1 MKRWLLQVRTSGR
14 VAFVLRL
21 GAMVVGTLSS
31 LIWTRLIIHAL
42 GSELYGL
49 FISFTTF
56 INFGGLT
63 ELGMGGAVGLRTSQY
78 LGAGRI
84 DELKIWLANAR
95 TVFLLLAIGVASTC
109 LILAPVLPGWLRFT
123 SLPTAGSLPM
133 LFAIGSFGLFLM
145 VVISYFNNLNYA
157 CGTLTWPIL
166 PQFVFLQVI
175 FFTQWMLATR
185 HAPLYLIYLPTVI
198 ITLLNVA
205 LSMFFLR
212 VSHPSLANISPL
224 RFHLPTALSLFS
236 LTGWAFLVT
245 MGNIIYTSTDRLL
258 INAGF
263 GPARVTIYQL
273 NYKLCELAVP
283 MLAMFSFLLM
293 PKLTQLIASPDKAD
307 QAQAITSFL
316 KLNQIQTFL
325 GCVAALG
332 YLLINDLFI
341 QIWIGS
347 EQQAPL
353 LWQFAFA
360 CNLAITVS
368 GDAAIQVAGRCGLHG
383 VRTAGLAIGGTALL
397 NLMLSCIS
405 MSYGSIAGIALATVF
420 AQMVLVYILGKFS
433 LGYLLIPRGP
443 FFIKSL
449 LFPLAI
455 VTVFYAARLHFP
467 ITSPML
473 WLTYLVALFIIAW
486 VLGIN
491 LTLVKEEIQL
501 FKRSFVR

>member
-1 MKRWLLQVRTSGR
+1 MKRWLLHVRTSGR

-21 GAMVVGTLSS
+21 GVMVAGTVSS

-56 INFGGLT
+56 INLGGLT

-95 TVFLLLAIGVASTC
+95 AVFLLLATGIALTC

-123 SLPTAGSLPM
+123 SLPAAGPLPM
-133 LFAIGSFGLFLM
+133 LFGVGAFGLFLI
-145 VVISYFNNLNYA
+145 VIISYFNNLNYA

-166 PQFVFLQVI
+166 PQFLFLQVT
-175 FFTQWMLATR
+175 FLAQWLLATR
-185 HAPLYLIYLPTVI
+185 HAPLYFIYLPNV
-198 ITLLNVA
+198 VA
-205 LSMFFLR
+205 LLFNLTFSIIFLR
-212 VSHPSLANISPL
+212 TSHRWLASFRPLHFHPS
-224 RFHLPTALSLFS
+224 TMLSLFS
-236 LTGWAFLVT
+236 VTGWAFLCT
-245 MGNIIYTSTDRLL
+245 MGNVIYVTTDRLL

-263 GPARVTIYQL
+263 GPGRVTTYQL

-283 MLAMFSFLLM
+283 TLVMFSFLLM
-293 PKLTQLIASPDKAD
+293 PKLTQLIASTNESDRT
-307 QAQAITSFL
+307 QAVSSFL
-316 KLNQIQTFL
+316 KLNRIQTFL
-325 GCVAALG
+325 GCAAALG

-341 QIWIGS
+341 RVWIGG

-360 CNLAITVS
+360 CNLAVTVS
-368 GDAAIQVAGRCGLHG
+368 GDAVIQVAGRCGSYG
-383 VRTAGLAIGGTALL
+383 IRTAGLAIGGTALL
-397 NLMLSCIS
+397 NLALSYIS
-405 MSYGSIAGIALATVF
+405 MIWGSIAGIALATVL
-420 AQMVLVYILGKFS
+420 AQAVLVFFLGKFT
-433 LGYLLIPRGP
+433 LGYFLVPRGP

-449 LFPLAI
+449 AFPLAI
-455 VTVFYAARLHFP
+455 VAAFYAARLHFP
-467 ITSPML
+467 ITSPVL
-473 WLTYLVALFIIAW
+473 WIIYLAALLMIAW

-491 LTLVKEEIQL
+491 LDLLKEEVQL
-501 FKRSFVR
+501 FKRSFSR